1 MGLFKALTIMLIGFF
16 TLSMV
21 NSNIDTVEKIPII
34 GPFIKKHIGLYKTEI
49 IISIIAL
56 VFLFL

>member
-16 TLSMV
+16 VLSML

-34 GPFIKKHIGLYKTEI
+34 GPFIKKHIAKYKTEI

>member
-21 NSNIDTVEKIPII
+21 NSNIDTVEKIPIM
-34 GPFIKKHIGLYKTEI
+34 GPFIKKHIANYKTEI